1 MPLFSR
7 DDFPA
12 LESGLIYLDSA
23 ATSLKP
29 RPVID
34 EMMQFYLHDYA
45 TVHRA
50 IYKRSVDATEKYN
63 GVRRD
68 VGQFLNAASENEIVV
83 TKGTTESLNLLAHSL
98 GESLR
103 PGDEILIS
111 EMEHHSNI
119 VPWQIVAQKRQAIL
133 KVIPITDSGE
143 IDLDAYKKLLS
154 NRTKIV
160 SIVHLSNVLGT
171 INPVTEMGRLAHDM
185 GALFIVDGAQSTPHM
200 PIDVQALGCDFFVFS
215 SHKMFGPTGVGVL
228 YGKAEHLDRMP
239 PFLGGGD
246 MVDQVAF
253 HRTTFQKAPLKFEA
267 GTPPIAEVIGLGSAI
282 RYIEHHGRDAI
293 SKYTQALSNE
303 AWQLL
308 SQLTNFQPLAI
319 QKGPIISFNLGGQHP
334 LDMGTFLD
342 LKGIAVRTGHL
353 CAQPLLRRYGVT
365 SAIRLSLAPYNTAD
379 EIRCFVEA
387 LEAISLSLK

>member
-1 MPLFSR
+1 MSLFSR

-29 RPVID
+29 SPVID

-68 VGQFLNAASENEIVV
+68 VAQFLNAVSENEIVF

-98 GESLR
+98 GENLQA
-103 PGDEILIS
+103 GDEILIS

-171 INPVTEMGRLAHDM
+171 INPVTEMGRLAHDV
-185 GALFIVDGAQSTPHM
+185 GAFFIVDGAQSTPHM

-215 SHKMFGPTGVGVL
+215 GHKTFGPTGVGVL
-228 YGKAEHLDRMP
+228 YGKAEHFDRMP

-267 GTPPIAEVIGLGSAI
+267 GTPPIAEVIGLGAAI
-282 RYIEHHGRDAI
+282 RYIEQHGRDAI

-308 SQLTNFQPLAI
+308 SQLTNFQPLSI

-353 CAQPLLRRYGVT
+353 CAQPLLRRCGVT
-365 SAIRLSLAPYNTAD
+365 SAIRLSLAPYNTSD
-379 EIRCFVEA
+379 EIRGFVEA

>member
-1 MPLFSR
+1 MSLFSR

-12 LESGLIYLDSA
+12 LKEGLIYLDSA
-23 ATSLKP
+23 ATALKP
-29 RPVID
+29 HPVID

-68 VGQFLNAASENEIVV
+68 VAQFLNAASESEIVF
-83 TKGTTESLNLLAHSL
+83 TKGSTESLNLLAHSL

-143 IDLDAYKKLLS
+143 IDIKAYKALLS
-154 NRTKIV
+154 HRTKIV
-160 SIVHLSNVLGT
+160 SVVHLSNVLGT
-171 INPVTEMGRLAHDM
+171 INPVTDMSRFAHEA
-185 GALFIVDGAQSTPHM
+185 GALFIVDGAQSAPHM
-200 PIDVQALGCDFFVFS
+200 NIDVQALGCDFFVFS
-215 SHKMFGPTGVGVL
+215 GHKIYGPTGVGIL

-253 HRTTFQKAPLKFEA
+253 HRTTFQLAPLKFEA
-267 GTPPIAEVIGLGSAI
+267 GTPPIAEVIGLGAAL
-282 RYIEHHGRDAI
+282 RYIGLYGRDAI
-293 SKYTQALSNE
+293 SKYTQTLATE
-303 AWQLL
+303 AWQQL
-308 SQLTNFQPLAI
+308 SDLPGFQPLPS
-319 QKGPIISFNLGGQHP
+319 QKGPIISFNLAGQHP
-334 LDMGTFLD
+334 LDIGTFLD
-342 LKGIAVRTGHL
+342 LKGVAVRTGHF

-365 SAIRLSLAPYNTAD
+365 SAIRLSLAPYNTSD
-379 EIRCFVEA
+379 EISGFVKA
-387 LEAISLSLK
+387 LESISLSLK